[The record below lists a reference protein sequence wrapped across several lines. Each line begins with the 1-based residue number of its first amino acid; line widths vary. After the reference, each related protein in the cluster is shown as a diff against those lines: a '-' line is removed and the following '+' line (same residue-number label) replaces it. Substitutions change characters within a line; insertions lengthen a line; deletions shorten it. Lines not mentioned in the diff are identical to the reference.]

1 MTKKILLIED
11 EPDFRLF
18 LATLLQDNGYQAI
31 VLEDGEDELGA
42 IDEQK
47 PDLVLLDFM
56 MPGRSGLS
64 VCKVIRERWE
74 PDQMPVLLVTGL
86 FQGGGAGLEELEQLF
101 AEHSVP
107 FPEGVIEKPI
117 KPPELIEAVERLT
130 D

>member
-18 LATLLQDNGYQAI
+18 LATLLLDHGYQTIA
-31 VLEDGEDELGA
+31 LEEGEDELFA
-42 IDEQK
+42 IEEQK

-64 VCKVIRERWE
+64 VCKAIRERWD
-74 PDQMPVLLVTGL
+74 PDQLPILLVTGL
-86 FQGGGAGLEELEQLF
+86 FQGGGAGLDELEQLF
-101 AEHSVP
+101 AEHSVA

-117 KPPELIEAVERLT
+117 KPPELIEAVKRLT